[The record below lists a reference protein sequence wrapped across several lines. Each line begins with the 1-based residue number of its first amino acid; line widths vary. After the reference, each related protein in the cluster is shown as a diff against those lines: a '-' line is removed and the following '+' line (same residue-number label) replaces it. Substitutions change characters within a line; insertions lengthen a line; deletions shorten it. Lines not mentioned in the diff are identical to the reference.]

1 MLLILRYVVVS
12 RLWVI
17 YQKMKTLDLSL
28 SRRIGYK
35 KISAKCAGKNFPIL
49 DDLDLLRWYY
59 WVNSL

>member
-17 YQKMKTLDLSL
+17 YQKMKTLDLGL
-28 SRRIGYK
+28 CRRIGYK

-49 DDLDLLRWYY
+49 DDLNLLRWYY

>member
-35 KISAKCAGKNFPIL
+35 KF
-49 DDLDLLRWYY
+49 LRN
-59 WVNSL
+59 VLEKNSLSLMILIYQDGIIG